1 MTAKRTTQ
9 SVTVTVDR
17 ELVNRARDAGL
28 NMSATLTVALN
39 AELKK
44 HAATRWREENA
55 EAIAA
60 LNQLADE
67 TGCFS
72 DEYRSFLAM
81 QFTVYR
87 SRGRN
92 AAFPFVIDV
101 TSDIIGEINRRI
113 VIPLTPIER
122 FSRIRPPERLNPILL
137 LVDGKE
143 YVLMTHET
151 ATVPVNALG
160 TKFCDASAHRTLIKG
175 ALDFMLDGI

>member
-39 AELKK
+39 AEQK

-72 DEYRSFLAM
+72 DEYRSF
-81 QFTVYR
+81 
-87 SRGRN
+87 
-92 AAFPFVIDV
+92 
-101 TSDIIGEINRRI
+101 
-113 VIPLTPIER
+113 
-122 FSRIRPPERLNPILL
+122 
-137 LVDGKE
+137 
-143 YVLMTHET
+143 
-151 ATVPVNALG
+151 
-160 TKFCDASAHRTLIKG
+160 
-175 ALDFMLDGI
+175 

>member
-72 DEYRSFLAM
+72 DEYRSFYDAIYGIP
-81 QFTVYR
+81 Q
-87 SRGRN
+87 SRQ
-92 AAFPFVIDV
+92 
-101 TSDIIGEINRRI
+101 ERR
-113 VIPLTPIER
+113 VSLC
-122 FSRIRPPERLNPILL
+122 
-137 LVDGKE
+137 
-143 YVLMTHET
+143 Y
-151 ATVPVNALG
+151 
-160 TKFCDASAHRTLIKG
+160 
-175 ALDFMLDGI
+175 

>member
-72 DEYRSFLAM
+72 DEYRSF
-81 QFTVYR
+81 
-87 SRGRN
+87 SRCNLRYTAV
-92 AAFPFVIDV
+92 AAGTPRFP
-101 TSDIIGEINRRI
+101 
-113 VIPLTPIER
+113 
-122 FSRIRPPERLNPILL
+122 LL
-137 LVDGKE
+137 LM
-143 YVLMTHET
+143 LP
-151 ATVPVNALG
+151 ATLLV
-160 TKFCDASAHRTLIKG
+160 RLI
-175 ALDFMLDGI
+175 AVSLFH

>member
-17 ELVNRARDAGL
+17 ELV
-28 NMSATLTVALN
+28 N

-72 DEYRSFLAM
+72 DEYRSF
-81 QFTVYR
+81 
-87 SRGRN
+87 
-92 AAFPFVIDV
+92 
-101 TSDIIGEINRRI
+101 
-113 VIPLTPIER
+113 
-122 FSRIRPPERLNPILL
+122 
-137 LVDGKE
+137 
-143 YVLMTHET
+143 
-151 ATVPVNALG
+151 
-160 TKFCDASAHRTLIKG
+160 
-175 ALDFMLDGI
+175 

>member
-44 HAATRWREENA
+44 HAATRWCEENT

-72 DEYRSFLAM
+72 DEYRSF
-81 QFTVYR
+81 
-87 SRGRN
+87 
-92 AAFPFVIDV
+92 
-101 TSDIIGEINRRI
+101 
-113 VIPLTPIER
+113 
-122 FSRIRPPERLNPILL
+122 
-137 LVDGKE
+137 
-143 YVLMTHET
+143 
-151 ATVPVNALG
+151 
-160 TKFCDASAHRTLIKG
+160 
-175 ALDFMLDGI
+175 

>member
-39 AELKK
+39 A
-44 HAATRWREENA
+44 TRWREENA

-72 DEYRSFLAM
+72 DEYRSF
-81 QFTVYR
+81 
-87 SRGRN
+87 
-92 AAFPFVIDV
+92 
-101 TSDIIGEINRRI
+101 
-113 VIPLTPIER
+113 
-122 FSRIRPPERLNPILL
+122 
-137 LVDGKE
+137 
-143 YVLMTHET
+143 
-151 ATVPVNALG
+151 
-160 TKFCDASAHRTLIKG
+160 
-175 ALDFMLDGI
+175 

>member
-9 SVTVTVDR
+9 SVTVTV
-17 ELVNRARDAGL
+17 VNRARDAGL

-72 DEYRSFLAM
+72 DEYRSF
-81 QFTVYR
+81 
-87 SRGRN
+87 
-92 AAFPFVIDV
+92 
-101 TSDIIGEINRRI
+101 
-113 VIPLTPIER
+113 
-122 FSRIRPPERLNPILL
+122 
-137 LVDGKE
+137 
-143 YVLMTHET
+143 
-151 ATVPVNALG
+151 
-160 TKFCDASAHRTLIKG
+160 
-175 ALDFMLDGI
+175 

>member
-72 DEYRSFLAM
+72 DEYDAIYGIPQSQQERRVSLC
-81 QFTVYR
+81 YR
-87 SRGRN
+87 CYQRH
-92 AAFPFVIDV
+92 
-101 TSDIIGEINRRI
+101 
-113 VIPLTPIER
+113 
-122 FSRIRPPERLNPILL
+122 
-137 LVDGKE
+137 
-143 YVLMTHET
+143 YW
-151 ATVPVNALG
+151 
-160 TKFCDASAHRTLIKG
+160 CD
-175 ALDFMLDGI
+175 

>member
-72 DEYRSFLAM
+72 DEYRSFWRCNLRYTA
-81 QFTVYR
+81 V
-87 SRGRN
+87 
-92 AAFPFVIDV
+92 AAGTPRFPLLSMLPA
-101 TSDIIGEINRRI
+101 T
-113 VIPLTPIER
+113 
-122 FSRIRPPERLNPILL
+122 L
-137 LVDGKE
+137 LV
-143 YVLMTHET
+143 
-151 ATVPVNALG
+151 
-160 TKFCDASAHRTLIKG
+160 
-175 ALDFMLDGI
+175 

>member
-67 TGCFS
+67 PDVSLMSTGASS
-72 DEYRSFLAM
+72 DAIYGIP
-81 QFTVYR
+81 Q
-87 SRGRN
+87 SRQ
-92 AAFPFVIDV
+92 
-101 TSDIIGEINRRI
+101 ERR
-113 VIPLTPIER
+113 VSLC
-122 FSRIRPPERLNPILL
+122 
-137 LVDGKE
+137 
-143 YVLMTHET
+143 Y
-151 ATVPVNALG
+151 
-160 TKFCDASAHRTLIKG
+160 
-175 ALDFMLDGI
+175 

>member
-1 MTAKRTTQ
+1 MTTKRTTQ

-67 TGCFS
+67 TGCFLMNTEAS
-72 DEYRSFLAM
+72 GDVIYGIP
-81 QFTVYR
+81 Q
-87 SRGRN
+87 SRQ
-92 AAFPFVIDV
+92 
-101 TSDIIGEINRRI
+101 ERRI
-113 VIPLTPIER
+113 SLCYR
-122 FSRIRPPERLNPILL
+122 CHQRH
-137 LVDGKE
+137 
-143 YVLMTHET
+143 YW
-151 ATVPVNALG
+151 
-160 TKFCDASAHRTLIKG
+160 
-175 ALDFMLDGI
+175 

>member
-17 ELVNRARDAGL
+17 ELIIALVMQA

-72 DEYRSFLAM
+72 DEYRSF
-81 QFTVYR
+81 
-87 SRGRN
+87 
-92 AAFPFVIDV
+92 
-101 TSDIIGEINRRI
+101 
-113 VIPLTPIER
+113 
-122 FSRIRPPERLNPILL
+122 
-137 LVDGKE
+137 
-143 YVLMTHET
+143 
-151 ATVPVNALG
+151 
-160 TKFCDASAHRTLIKG
+160 
-175 ALDFMLDGI
+175 